1 VELIMARQKI
11 TPLHVLTHILVTPDT
26 YRVMAGVL
34 LGAVLMPNLIPEQTT
49 VLGRY
54 VLFIMLVCIGWAL
67 SAVPARWIARK
78 LQEMVA
84 RD

>member
-1 VELIMARQKI
+1 MARQKI
-11 TPLHVLTHILVTPDT
+11 TPLNVLTHILVTPDT

-34 LGAVLMPNLIPEQTT
+34 LGVLLMPSLIPEQTT

-54 VLFIMLVCIGWAL
+54 VLFIMLVCIGWAV

-78 LQEMVA
+78 LQEMVP
-84 RD
+84 RE